1 LNRFKRKKQEELYSS
16 NRDLTFFEWAAG
28 KKLFSN
34 NINAS
39 ERMQNFLVEIQ
50 KRCLAE
56 MVLLLSWSTDS
67 SDCQVLG
74 ISPSSEKSVISPE
87 LQLRLIRKC
96 YEENKILV
104 KENLYEDVSIQ
115 KLLKQFPISTLLI
128 APLHNDQDLID
139 MLLIVNYAGSG
150 VPSRILDFIDF
161 ISSVLALSIQNTR
174 LFNKLKRKDTELKE
188 WTAHVEERISQGTK
202 RLLEKEFQYQVLFEG
217 AKDGI
222 IVHNRDGRIIE
233 TNRVACRIL
242 GYEKDELLKM
252 NWSQLA
258 VSDYAKSEAV
268 FFRKIANRERVKTFE
283 TILRKKRGLTFQAEL
298 SSQRVRFQGK
308 ESIQTFIRDISVRK
322 ALEESLR
329 ESKAKYRIFIES
341 SMVGIFI
348 IQKGIVQ
355 FVNNTFE
362 KMTGHTKNELLDK
375 NLFSL
380 VDPLNRQMFMNRENR
395 KEMGE
400 EETDHYEV
408 MFLKKDGGKFWGE
421 VHSCRIILD
430 EKPAILGNVIDITQ
444 RKQLESQLIETQKME
459 SIGTL
464 AGGIAHDFN
473 NILGG
478 ILGYAS
484 LLLSDMSEDH
494 PHYSD
499 INAIAETTKRAAD
512 LTNQLLAFAR
522 GGKYQVTSNDMNQIV
537 EEIKEMLANRVGA
550 STVLET
556 SLEQG
561 LWPVL
566 GDNRQIHQAIL
577 NICMNAVEAMPQG
590 GKLLVKTEKVTL
602 DEKFAQARLGVVPG
616 DYIRVIIR
624 DTGVGMDGQ
633 TKSRIF
639 EPFFTTKPPGEGT
652 GFGLAMVYG
661 VVKNHDGAI
670 WVDSKVGQGTVVTV
684 YLPRLT
690 KTKEVP
696 LRTETVKSKESY
708 RVLLVDDEEIIRQVA
723 RRMLENGGFEVSVA
737 AHGKDAVEIYK
748 KSQDDI
754 DVVLLDV
761 IMPKMGGKETYR
773 RLKEINS
780 GVRVIFTSGYG
791 TQDRPELRNLNDTS
805 FIKKPFQT
813 EVLIQTVWN
822 KLGVSNDLQKIKT
835 PVENSLH

>member
-1 LNRFKRKKQEELYSS
+1 LYSS